1 MKRFVAN
8 DYASTALILTALT
21 LITFSTGLFSRVDN
35 LLFDIGQKLHHQPA
49 PDDVVIVGID
59 EASLKVLGRWP
70 WPRETH
76 AKLLQRLHEEGAA
89 AIGLDIIF
97 SEPDSTSNN
106 HNPDAIL
113 AAAIKQANNVV
124 LPVML
129 ESTRLNGQVIETLP
143 LSEYAS
149 NAADLGRVHAVLDDD
164 GIARSIY
171 LYEGVGAPIWQH
183 FAQAILNVAQHQPS
197 KNNFALSN
205 QADATVNVS
214 PSNLSLVRRDQRRIS
229 FLGASS
235 HFLTISYA
243 QVLAG
248 EYTKGLFQNKIVLV
262 GATASGLGDT
272 FSTSVS
278 SAQQLMPG
286 VEYHAN
292 VLQSI
297 RTNHLIKTVNSP
309 ITILVLVCFA
319 LLPLFWLPKLSALL
333 GLVSSLVYFVA
344 LGFCA
349 ALLPQMLDVWLPP
362 AATLFSIL
370 LAYPVWSWRK
380 LEAAQRYLD
389 DELNHLKHSLTN
401 SPAQPADVSYD
412 HFDARI
418 AQVRAAGEQLRYLQ
432 DNRKET
438 LAFISHDLRAPL
450 ARALQLLEQNPAV
463 KQQLA
468 APIGQA
474 LQMAEDFLQTSR
486 AEMLD
491 NTSFKE
497 LDFAGLVHQSTDD
510 AYEAATQKH
519 IKLQRDIVDNVW
531 VNGNFGLLQRA
542 LLNLILNAV
551 KFSPQHAV
559 ISIQLSIENQQAIFS
574 VTDYGPGIS
583 VEDQGKLFK
592 RFSRANSSN
601 TGTGSAVTEGA
612 GLGLYFVTIVAEKHH
627 GSVSVQ
633 SEVGKQTCFSLSMP
647 KVS

>member
-1 MKRFVAN
+1 MKRFIAN
-8 DYASTALILTALT
+8 DYTSTALILLALT

-35 LLFDIGQKLHHQPA
+35 LLFDIGQRLHHQPA
-49 PDDVVIVGID
+49 PDDVIIVGID
-59 EASLKVLGRWP
+59 EASLKEFGRWP

-76 AKLLQRLHEEGAA
+76 AKLLTRLHEEGAA
-89 AIGLDIIF
+89 AIGMDIIF
-97 SEPDSTSNN
+97 SEPDATSNN
-106 HNPDAIL
+106 HRADTIL

-143 LSEYAS
+143 LSDYVN

-171 LYEGVGAPIWQH
+171 LFEGVGAPVWQH

-205 QADATVNVS
+205 QADATT
-214 PSNLSLVRRDQRRIS
+214 NLSLDSLSLARRDQRRIS

-235 HFLTISYA
+235 HFLTISYR

-248 EYTKGLFQNKIVLV
+248 EYTKGLFHNKIVLV
-262 GATASGLGDT
+262 GATASGLGDA

-278 SAQQLMPG
+278 STQQLMPG
-286 VEYHAN
+286 VEFHAN

-297 RTNHLIKTVNSP
+297 RTNHLIKTVNHVM
-309 ITILVLVCFA
+309 TLLVLVCFA

-344 LGFCA
+344 FGFCA
-349 ALLPQMLDVWLPP
+349 ALLPQMLNLWLPP
-362 AATLFSIL
+362 AAALFSIL

-389 DELNHLKHSLTN
+389 DELTHLKHSLIN
-401 SPAQPADVSYD
+401 LPAQLEEESYD

-418 AQVRAAGEQLRYLQ
+418 AQVRAASDQLRYLQ

-450 ARALQLLEQNPAV
+450 ARALQLLEQNPAA
-463 KQQLA
+463 KPQLA

-497 LDFAGLVHQSTDD
+497 LDFAGLAHQSVDD

-519 IKLQRDIVDNVW
+519 IKLQRNIIDNVW
-531 VNGNFGLLQRA
+531 VSGNFGLLQRA

-551 KFSPQHAV
+551 KFSPEYAV
-559 ISIQLSIENQQAIFS
+559 INIQLTIENQHTIFS

-583 VEDQGKLFK
+583 VEDQDKLFK
-592 RFSRANSSN
+592 RFSRASL
-601 TGTGSAVTEGA
+601 GSASTEGA
-612 GLGLYFVTIVAEKHH
+612 GLGLYFVTTVAEKHH

-633 SEVGKQTCFSLSMP
+633 SEVGKQTCFSFGMP
-647 KVS
+647 IVG